1 MQSWRHTYRVLVWK
15 QKLSKGLAPLDRRID
30 LTGFTLVELL
40 IAASIYA
47 IVSIAVYSTFSTGMN
62 IWRRA
67 KEVNLEQSR
76 VIIKLEKLCRE
87 LRQTFNFPE
96 IGFLGT
102 EEEVSFAQVQDSEI
116 VRISYS
122 FDQGDDALLRSVD
135 TLADILQG
143 LPEGS
148 EPKAYIEEIEELKF
162 SYFYFDLAENSYLWT
177 EVWDQIGLPLAVK
190 LKITTKEEKAYVR
203 TIFIPTA

>member
-1 MQSWRHTYRVLVWK
+1 MQSWRHIYRVLVWK
-15 QKLSKGLAPLDRRID
+15 QKANKGLAPLERRTE

-76 VIIKLEKLCRE
+76 IAIKLERLSRE
-87 LRQTFNFPE
+87 LRQTFNFSE
-96 IGFLGT
+96 IRFLGT
-102 EEEVSFAQVQDSEI
+102 EEEISFAQVQDSGI
-116 VRISYS
+116 VRMSYA
-122 FDQGDDALLRSVD
+122 FDQGDDALLRSID
-135 TLADILQG
+135 TLVDILQG

-148 EPKAYIEEIEELKF
+148 EPEEYIEEIEALKF
-162 SYFYFDLAENSYLWT
+162 SYFYFDLAENLYLWT

-190 LKITTKEEKAYVR
+190 LEITTEDEKTYVR
-203 TIFIPTA
+203 TVFIPTA